1 MELIVGGVVLILFYD
16 LSEGFVNLMLFV
28 KNVGFEDLLGFVNF
42 VVDLV
47 DNLDDLFGGVLFNVN
62 LVVKRRNVRK

>member
-28 KNVGFEDLLGFVNF
+28 KNVGFEDLLGFVNL